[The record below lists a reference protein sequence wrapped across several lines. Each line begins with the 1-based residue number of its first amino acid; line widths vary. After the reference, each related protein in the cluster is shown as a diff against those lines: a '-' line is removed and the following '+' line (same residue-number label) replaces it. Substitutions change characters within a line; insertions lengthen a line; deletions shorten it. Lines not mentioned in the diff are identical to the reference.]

1 LNLDKLREVHMT
13 AARILKQK
21 PPGVTTIG
29 SEATIADAVELLAK
43 HNIGA
48 LVVSDGKKMI
58 AGIISER
65 DIVRGLGERGSA
77 LLRCLV
83 RDCMTSKVITCSPSS
98 ATRNLLSRMTEL
110 RLRHLPVVDD
120 NAQLV
125 GMVSIG
131 DVVKL
136 RLDNLAT
143 EVEALHG
150 YITSG

>member
-1 LNLDKLREVHMT
+1 
-13 AARILKQK
+13 
-21 PPGVTTIG
+21 
-29 SEATIADAVELLAK
+29 
-43 HNIGA
+43 
-48 LVVSDGKKMI
+48 
-58 AGIISER
+58 
-65 DIVRGLGERGSA
+65 
-77 LLRCLV
+77 
-83 RDCMTSKVITCSPSS
+83 MTSKVITCSPSS

-120 NAQLV
+120 NAHLV

-136 RLDNLAT
+136 RLDDLVT